1 MKDTT
6 LCHDNTHNVIE
17 SQCIIYNLFHC
28 PLFSDERFILV
39 NNKRNI
45 NSSILNLNDFRFPKV
60 LLFGNSSF
68 KNTKNTSVLNI
79 TMEYIVSSKRFD
91 VPLLDSW
98 SVQQNLHI
106 HAWMF
111 YLPNLLLL
119 LLLLLLSLLV
129 LLLLLMFHILLLQS
143 AFTIYL

>member
-6 LCHDNTHNVIE
+6 LCHDTTHNLIE
-17 SQCIIYNLFHC
+17 SQCIIYNLFHF
-28 PLFSDERFILV
+28 PLFSDERFILI
-39 NNKRNI
+39 NNIRNI
-45 NSSILNLNDFRFPKV
+45 NSSILNLNDFRFPEV
-60 LLFGNSSF
+60 PLFGNSSF

-119 LLLLLLSLLV
+119 LLLLSLLV